1 MIRLKDLPQ
10 NIKPFACHGIEVE
23 KPNNSG
29 NWVADCPYC
38 EKERK
43 FFITEET
50 GQWDCKSC
58 GKSGNIITFLT
69 DLSKRLK
76 KNTTPKLFRKLS
88 LDRGTTR
95 IGDTTYIHKLPVSII
110 RDFNI
115 GYNIDTAEWCIPCIT
130 SRRTVKDLRHWH
142 DGQMMATAG
151 IKLQLG
157 GEDRII
163 KSKKVWICEGEWDAI
178 WLQALL
184 KDLNIKDGI
193 CWVPGASVFKDNWV
207 KLFKDKDVICVMD
220 ADQAGDTGQERVY
233 KKIKGVTKKLSFVN
247 WPDQV
252 QEGFDL
258 RDFIIYGYAV
268 EDEPEDII
276 ENLEGLIESRPRR
289 VDEDEEDEVNL
300 KHKTIDDD
308 IDPITFEELK
318 EVFSKHI
325 SMDEDMI
332 AALRVTM
339 AVAMSNDIEGDPLW
353 IYLVGPPGC
362 GKTLLLSSMQTSARC
377 KMVSTITPHALISGW
392 RGADEKDPSLIPQL
406 KGKTFIAKDFT
417 EILDMP
423 PFVQDEIF
431 GTLRGAF
438 DGTVEKFFGNGVH
451 RSYTDCH
458 FSMIAGVTHAINGS
472 SKASLGERFL
482 KFQMKEH
489 SDHRNDEIV
498 HAAISGVGKEKLVEH
513 ELQEAAKA
521 FMANT
526 TSIDELAPVPDWVIK
541 RLTALVQLIAILR
554 AQVERNNYSD
564 EIKYRPTPEAG
575 TRLAKQL
582 IKLGHM
588 LAIIENKK
596 VITEEIYSLMER
608 VAYNTANEFHLNI
621 INIMSMKCVY
631 HLVQYQKE

>member
-1 MIRLKDLPQ
+1 
-10 NIKPFACHGIEVE
+10 
-23 KPNNSG
+23 
-29 NWVADCPYC
+29 
-38 EKERK
+38 
-43 FFITEET
+43 
-50 GQWDCKSC
+50 
-58 GKSGNIITFLT
+58 
-69 DLSKRLK
+69 
-76 KNTTPKLFRKLS
+76 
-88 LDRGTTR
+88 
-95 IGDTTYIHKLPVSII
+95 
-110 RDFNI
+110 
-115 GYNIDTAEWCIPCIT
+115 
-130 SRRTVKDLRHWH
+130 
-142 DGQMMATAG
+142 
-151 IKLQLG
+151 
-157 GEDRII
+157 
-163 KSKKVWICEGEWDAI
+163 
-178 WLQALL
+178 
-184 KDLNIKDGI
+184 
-193 CWVPGASVFKDNWV
+193 
-207 KLFKDKDVICVMD
+207 
-220 ADQAGDTGQERVY
+220 
-233 KKIKGVTKKLSFVN
+233 
-247 WPDQV
+247 
-252 QEGFDL
+252 
-258 RDFIIYGYAV
+258 
-268 EDEPEDII
+268 
-276 ENLEGLIESRPRR
+276 
-289 VDEDEEDEVNL
+289 
-300 KHKTIDDD
+300 
-308 IDPITFEELK
+308 
-318 EVFSKHI
+318 
-325 SMDEDMI
+325 
-332 AALRVTM
+332 
-339 AVAMSNDIEGDPLW
+339 
-353 IYLVGPPGC
+353 
-362 GKTLLLSSMQTSARC
+362 
-377 KMVSTITPHALISGW
+377 MVSTITPHALISGW

-621 INIMSMKCVY
+621 INIMMQTGGNCTKTDIVNEMCLPFSTISKRIDDLEILKAIQISDKMKKAIGTGGRPARVY
-631 HLVQYQKE
+631 EVTDKIAKLWKESKWTQTKVASSDIKRSVQGHSLRRSANRRTSDSVVKTTRIRQKE